1 MSVSGY
7 LVPFPDYGAADLM
20 SNHLEQVVETTGPG
34 KIIARTA
41 LPGTRSKVSGNPSG
55 PDARS
60 ARKKLEFF
68 RLEENEWVLIHEEII
83 DCRQTPD
90 KSVLDVQSAM
100 SIKCRLTNMSGS
112 EGQFY
117 LDCSYEPGE
126 EQ

>member
-7 LVPFPDYGAADLM
+7 LVPFPDHGAADLM

-34 KIIARTA
+34 KINVRTGF
-41 LPGTRSKVSGNPSG
+41 PGTRSTGSGNPSG
-55 PDARS
+55 PDGRS

-68 RLEENEWVLIHEEII
+68 RLEENEWVLIHEAMI
-83 DCRQTPD
+83 DCRQMPEE
-90 KSVLDVQSAM
+90 SVLNVQSAM
-100 SIKCRLTNMSGS
+100 RIKCRLTNMSGS

-117 LDCSYEPGE
+117 LDCGYEPGE

>member
-20 SNHLEQVVETTGPG
+20 SDHLEQVVEATGPG
-34 KIIARTA
+34 KIITRTA
-41 LPGTRSKVSGNPSG
+41 LSSTRPKVSGNPSR
-55 PDARS
+55 PDGRS

-68 RLEENEWVLIHEEII
+68 RLEENEWALMHEAII
-83 DCRQTPD
+83 DCRQVPEEL
-90 KSVLDVQSAM
+90 VLDVQSAM
-100 SIKCRLTNMSGS
+100 SVKCRLTNMSGS